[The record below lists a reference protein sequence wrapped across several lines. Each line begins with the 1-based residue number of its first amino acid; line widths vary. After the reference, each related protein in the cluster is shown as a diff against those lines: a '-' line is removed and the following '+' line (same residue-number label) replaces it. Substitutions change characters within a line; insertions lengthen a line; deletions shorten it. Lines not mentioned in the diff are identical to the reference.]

1 MNIWRILFIV
11 FGVLILAGM
20 AYAHDVI
27 PGIELLIGILVGALL
42 LVAGLRG
49 RVF

>member
-11 FGVLILAGM
+11 VGVILLAMM

-27 PGIELLIGILVGALL
+27 PGIELLLGILVGALL

>member
-1 MNIWRILFIV
+1 MNLWRKLFIV
-11 FGVLILAGM
+11 VGVILLVAM
-20 AYAHDVI
+20 AYYHLFV

-42 LVAGLRG
+42 LVSGLRG

>member
-11 FGVLILAGM
+11 VGVVLLVVM
-20 AYAHDVI
+20 AYAHDAI

-42 LVAGLRG
+42 LIAGLRG